1 MTAKGEDRGSAVERV
16 LDVLAVAG
24 GPDNRG
30 EYVAYCPAHDDRKT
44 PNLRVREAEDGRV
57 LLRCFAGCGQNE
69 VPDALQDRGVRRRDF
84 FPQNSSVGEGGD
96 LPPKSRAT
104 VQPYPESGGDTGK
117 KALHVPPQPSATVQ
131 CSCTLE
137 DYAEAKALPVEF
149 LREIGLSTISYLGS
163 KAVRMPYL
171 KEDGTEGAAR
181 LRISLEKGPKGDDRF
196 RWRKGS
202 RPTLYGLWRLDRTRE
217 AGYAVLVE
225 GESDCHTLWHH
236 GIEALGIPG
245 AANWKE
251 EWSEY
256 LDGIEKVYAIVE
268 PDEGGRSFEE
278 KLSVSSMRDR
288 LHLVRLEDAKDASEL
303 HLRDPDRFKENL
315 RVAFKRA
322 RSWTDTAREE
332 AESHTREAWERCKDL
347 ARESCILNRFAAE
360 LGRSG
365 LAGETRAAKLLYL
378 ALTSRLLEKIVSVAV
393 KGPSSG
399 GKTYLV
405 ERVLSYFPESAY
417 YALTAMS
424 ERTLAYSEEPIRHRF
439 LVIYEAE
446 GMSGDF
452 ATYLMRSLLSEGRVR
467 YETVE
472 STKDGIK
479 PRLIEREGP
488 TGLIVTTTAVRLHP
502 ENETRMLSLTV
513 TDTQDQ
519 TRDVLKALAK
529 GKTQKIDLAPWLA
542 LQEWLGSVE
551 HRVNIPYAEDLAD
564 LVPPVAVRL
573 RRDFGAVLNLI
584 RAHAVLHQASREKDA
599 EGSII
604 ASLDDYG
611 AVRELV
617 ADLVSEGIDATVS
630 KTVREVVSAVSR
642 LREDVEEESISI
654 AEVAKELNLDKSAAS
669 RRIRSATEQ
678 GYLKN
683 LEDRRGKPAR
693 LVLGDLLPEDL
704 RILPVTEELHCCTTD
719 ADGHCNG
726 SGGENPIDKPLLP
739 DRCSVADENGGRE
752 TPLPVPDENGRV
764 EFLL

>member
-1 MTAKGEDRGSAVERV
+1 MTGKGEDRGSAIERV

-69 VPDALQDRGVRRRDF
+69 VLDALQDRGVRRRDF
-84 FPQNSSVGEGGD
+84 FPQNGSVGEGGD
-96 LPPKSRAT
+96 LPSKSRAT
-104 VQPYPESGGDTGK
+104 VQPYPESRKEMGK
-117 KALHVPPQPSATVQ
+117 NVLHTPVQPSATVQ
-131 CSCTLE
+131 RSCTLE
-137 DYAEAKALPVEF
+137 EYAEVKALPIDF
-149 LREIGLSTISYLGS
+149 LRQLGLSTISYLGG
-163 KAVRMPYL
+163 KAVRIPYL
-171 KEDGTEGAAR
+171 KEDSAEGAVR
-181 LRISLEKGPKGDDRF
+181 LRTSLEKGPKDDDRF

-202 RPTLYGLWRLDRTRE
+202 RPILYGLWRMERVRE
-217 AGYAVLVE
+217 ADYVVLVE
-225 GESDCHTLWHH
+225 GESDCHTLWRHD
-236 GIEALGIPG
+236 IEALGVPG

-251 EWSEY
+251 EWSDQLE
-256 LDGIEKVYAIVE
+256 GIENVYAIVE

-278 KLSVSSMRDR
+278 KLSASSIRDR
-288 LHLVRLEDAKDASEL
+288 LHLVELEDAKDASDL
-303 HLRDPDRFKENL
+303 HLQDPDHFKENL

-322 RSWTDTAREE
+322 RSWTDTAQEE
-332 AESHTREAWERCKDL
+332 AESRTREAWEQCKDL
-347 ARESCILNRFAAE
+347 ACESRILDRFAAE

-365 LAGETRAAKLLYL
+365 LAGESRAAKLLYL

-529 GKTQKIDLAPWLA
+529 GKTQKTDLTPWLA
-542 LQEWLGSVE
+542 LQEWLEGAE
-551 HRVNIPYAEDLAD
+551 HRVNIPYAEDLAE
-564 LVPPVAVRL
+564 LIPPVAVRL

-584 RAHAVLHQASREKDA
+584 RAHAVLHQASREREAD
-599 EGSII
+599 GQII
-604 ASLDDYG
+604 ASLDDYQ

-630 KTVREVVSAVSR
+630 KTVREVVAAVSR
-642 LREDVEEESISI
+642 LREDSEGEPISI
-654 AEVAKELNLDKSAAS
+654 AEVAKELDLDKSAAS
-669 RRIRSATEQ
+669 RRVRSATEQ

-683 LEDRRGKPAR
+683 LEDRRGKPSR
-693 LVLGDLLPEDL
+693 LVPGDPLPEDL
-704 RILPVTEELHCCTTD
+704 RILPTTEALHRCTAD
-719 ADGHCNG
+719 ANGHCNG
-726 SGGENPIDKPLLP
+726 SGGEKPVDKPFSP
-739 DRCSVADENGGRE
+739 DRCSVAVETGGRE
-752 TPLPVPDENGRV
+752 TPLPAPDENGRV

>member
-1 MTAKGEDRGSAVERV
+1 MTVSAGAKA
-16 LDVLAVAG
+16 
-24 GPDNRG
+24 P
-30 EYVAYCPAHDDRKT
+30 
-44 PNLRVREAEDGRV
+44 
-57 LLRCFAGCGQNE
+57 
-69 VPDALQDRGVRRRDF
+69 
-84 FPQNSSVGEGGD
+84 D
-96 LPPKSRAT
+96 LPST
-104 VQPYPESGGDTGK
+104 VSGAWT
-117 KALHVPPQPSATVQ
+117 VP
-131 CSCTLE
+131 
-137 DYAEAKALPVEF
+137 
-149 LREIGLSTISYLGS
+149 G
-163 KAVRMPYL
+163 
-171 KEDGTEGAAR
+171 
-181 LRISLEKGPKGDDRF
+181 
-196 RWRKGS
+196 
-202 RPTLYGLWRLDRTRE
+202 E

-236 GIEALGIPG
+236 GIEALGVPG

-251 EWSEY
+251 EWATH

-278 KLSVSSMRDR
+278 KLSVSSIRDR
-288 LHLVRLEDAKDASEL
+288 LHLVRLEDAKDASEI

-529 GKTQKIDLAPWLA
+529 GKTQKTDLTPWLA
-542 LQEWLGSVE
+542 LQEWLEGAE
-551 HRVNIPYAEDLAD
+551 HRVNIPYAEDLAE

-584 RAHAVLHQASREKDA
+584 CAHAVLHQASREKDA
-599 EGSII
+599 EGSIV
-604 ASLDDYG
+604 ASLDDYE
-611 AVRELV
+611 AVRKLV

-642 LREDVEEESISI
+642 LREDVEGESISI
-654 AEVAKELNLDKSAAS
+654 AEVAKELGLDKSAAS

-693 LVLGDLLPEDL
+693 LVLGDPLPKDL
-704 RILPVTEELHCCTTD
+704 RILPVTEELHRCTTD
-719 ADGHCNG
+719 ANGHCNG
-726 SGGENPIDKPLLP
+726 SGGESPIGKLTSP
-739 DRCSVADENGGRE
+739 DRCSVAVETGGRE
-752 TPLPVPDENGRV
+752 TPSPDKNGRV